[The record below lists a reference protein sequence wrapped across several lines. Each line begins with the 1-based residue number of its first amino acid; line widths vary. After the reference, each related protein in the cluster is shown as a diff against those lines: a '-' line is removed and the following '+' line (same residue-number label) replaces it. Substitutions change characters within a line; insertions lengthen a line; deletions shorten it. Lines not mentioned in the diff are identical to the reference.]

1 MKNQSSFIHGEN
13 LVNVPI
19 YSVVS
24 MCSSEADLSYKN
36 GNLKAQLIESI

>member
-1 MKNQSSFIHGEN
+1 MKNKSSFIHGEN

-24 MCSSEADLSYKN
+24 MCSSETDLSYKN
-36 GNLKAQLIESI
+36 GKFEML